1 MVRVEEIV
9 AHRVNGLKK
18 NILGQVSKKNAE
30 NAVAKTAQE
39 VKELLL
45 EEKQKA
51 VDEILENVA
60 KMKADYVSEI
70 NKKDSQILDLSNQNQ
85 FLEQD
90 KKDLTTKNEE
100 QGKLITT
107 LKEQVI
113 KLVHKVKKKMP
124 FTLIGEAQDGSKTFA
139 KPNRNGAKMIKT
151 VSKEG
156 NLDKLEV
163 VLLDG
168 RSRILV
174 DNTQQ
179 KPLTTNIE
187 KRTNVVGTNK
197 LFATAKTQEPV
208 VASVAPSKETLRQQ
222 KTVVIQPKIAEAP
235 KNEPVVAS
243 SVPSKETLRQQIKD
257 IQPKTPEAPRNEN
270 VGTSKPTLV
279 LKKVDTKK
287 PGFPIRKYFLENG
300 LEYERPKMIN
310 LPEDGEIITEYDHK
324 TGRVLKKEH
333 YVTKTNSRRLWA
345 LSGTLHDI
353 EEYNPKTGKI
363 TKKTVYDSFGNLCE
377 IEHFNEEGI
386 RVEKR
391 IYQNFKSTYDCGLMS
406 DGNSYLQ
413 EYLYIREIIKCDPK
427 TGQEIELIRGNGE
440 KSWQIAQFKPKSGLG
455 LVYSDDINDLQTA
468 GLTGLKGKGNINA
481 VTTHHGDRTD
491 WNSPTVYWELKDLKE
506 APLPEMEEVHYI
518 KKVNPKTGE
527 WDLVYG
533 EDALIRKKENK

>member
-124 FTLIGEAQDGSKTFA
+124 FTLIGEAQDGTKTFA

-151 VSKEG
+151 VSKDG

-174 DNTQQ
+174 ANTQQ
-179 KPLTTNIE
+179 KPLITNVE

-197 LFATAKTQEPV
+197 LFTAEKTKEPIATNTKP
-208 VASVAPSKETLRQQ
+208 PKETLSPN
-222 KTVVIQPKIAEAP
+222 TNDEQPKIAEAP
-235 KNEPVVAS
+235 RNENVGTSV
-243 SVPSKETLRQQIKD
+243 VPSKETLRQQIKD

-279 LKKVDTKK
+279 LKKVDAKK
-287 PGFPIRKYFLENG
+287 PGFPIRQYFLKNG
-300 LEYERPKMIN
+300 LEYEQPKMIN

-333 YVTKTNSRRLWA
+333 YVTKKNSRRLWA
-345 LSGTLHDI
+345 SPGTLHDI
-353 EEYNPKTGKI
+353 EEYSSKTGKI
-363 TKKTVYDSFGNLCE
+363 TKRTVYNSFGNLCE

-468 GLTGLKGKGNINA
+468 GLSGLKGKGNINA
-481 VTTHHGDRTD
+481 VMTHHGDRTD
-491 WNSPTVYWELKDLKE
+491 WNSPIVYWELKDLKE

-518 KKVNPKTGE
+518 KKKNHKTGE

>member
-151 VSKEG
+151 VSKDG
-156 NLDKLEV
+156 NLDKMEV

-174 DNTQQ
+174 DNTKQITPQ
-179 KPLTTNIE
+179 KQ
-187 KRTNVVGTNK
+187 TNVVGTNK
-197 LFATAKTQEPV
+197 LFTAEKTKEPIATNTKP
-208 VASVAPSKETLRQQ
+208 PKETLRQ
-222 KTVVIQPKIAEAP
+222 K
-235 KNEPVVAS
+235 
-243 SVPSKETLRQQIKD
+243 IKD
-257 IQPKTPEAPRNEN
+257 IQPKTTEAPRNEN

-287 PGFPIRKYFLENG
+287 PGFPIRKYFLKNG
-300 LEYERPKMIN
+300 LEYEQPKMIN

-333 YVTKTNSRRLWA
+333 YVTKKNSRRLWA
-345 LSGTLHDI
+345 SPGTLHDI

-363 TKKTVYDSFGNLCE
+363 TKRTVYDSFGNLCE

-391 IYQNFKSTYDCGLMS
+391 IYQNFKSTYDCGSMS

-468 GLTGLKGKGNINA
+468 GLSGLKGKGNINA

>member
-222 KTVVIQPKIAEAP
+222 KTVVIQPKFAEAP

-287 PGFPIRKYFLENG
+287 PGFPIRQYFLKNG
-300 LEYERPKMIN
+300 LEYEQPKMIN

-333 YVTKTNSRRLWA
+333 YVTKKNSKRLWA

-363 TKKTVYDSFGNLCE
+363 TKRTVYNSFGNLCE

-468 GLTGLKGKGNINA
+468 GLSGLKGKGNINA
-481 VTTHHGDRTD
+481 VMIHYGDRTD
-491 WNSPTVYWELKDLKE
+491 WNSPIVYWELKDLKE

-518 KKVNPKTGE
+518 KKKNPKTGG

>member
-100 QGKLITT
+100 QGKLIET
-107 LKEQVI
+107 LKEQVTT
-113 KLVHKVKKKMP
+113 LVHKVKKKMP
-124 FTLIGEAQDGSKTFA
+124 FTLIGEAQEGTKTFA

-151 VSKEG
+151 VSKDG
-156 NLDKLEV
+156 NLDKMEV

-174 DNTQQ
+174 DNTKQITPQ
-179 KPLTTNIE
+179 KQ
-187 KRTNVVGTNK
+187 TNVVGTNK
-197 LFATAKTQEPV
+197 LFTAEKTKEPIATNTKP
-208 VASVAPSKETLRQQ
+208 PKETLRQ
-222 KTVVIQPKIAEAP
+222 K
-235 KNEPVVAS
+235 
-243 SVPSKETLRQQIKD
+243 IKD
-257 IQPKTPEAPRNEN
+257 IQPKTTEAPINEN

-287 PGFPIRKYFLENG
+287 PGFPIRKYFLKNG
-300 LEYERPKMIN
+300 LEYEQPKMIN

-333 YVTKTNSRRLWA
+333 YVTKKNSRRLWA
-345 LSGTLHDI
+345 SPGTLHDI

-363 TKKTVYDSFGNLCE
+363 TKRTVYDSFGNLCE

>member
-51 VDEILENVA
+51 VDAILENVA

-90 KKDLTTKNEE
+90 KKDLATKNEE

-124 FTLIGEAQDGSKTFA
+124 FTLIGEAQDGTKTFA

-151 VSKEG
+151 VSKDG

-174 DNTQQ
+174 ANTQQ
-179 KPLTTNIE
+179 KPLITNIE

-197 LFATAKTQEPV
+197 LFAAEKTKEPI
-208 VASVAPSKETLRQQ
+208 ATNTKPPKEKLSPNTND
-222 KTVVIQPKIAEAP
+222 VQPKIAEAP

-243 SVPSKETLRQQIKD
+243 SVPPKETLRQQIKD

-333 YVTKTNSRRLWA
+333 YVTKKNSRRFWA

-363 TKKTVYDSFGNLCE
+363 TKRTVYDSFGNLSE

-391 IYQNFKSTYDCGLMS
+391 IYQNFKSTYDCGSMS

-413 EYLYIREIIKCDPK
+413 EYLYISEIIKCDPK

-440 KSWQIAQFKPKSGLG
+440 RSWQIAQFKPKSGLG

-491 WNSPTVYWELKDLKE
+491 WNCPTVYWELKDLKE
-506 APLPEMEEVHYI
+506 APLPEMEKVHYI
-518 KKVNPKTGE
+518 KKKNHKTGE

-533 EDALIRKKENK
+533 EDALIRKKANK

>member
-39 VKELLL
+39 VKELLF

-70 NKKDSQILDLSNQNQ
+70 NKKDAQILDLSNQNQ

-113 KLVHKVKKKMP
+113 KLFHKVKKKMP
-124 FTLIGEAQDGSKTFA
+124 FTLIGEAQDGTKTFA

-151 VSKEG
+151 VSKDG

-174 DNTQQ
+174 DNTKQITPQ
-179 KPLTTNIE
+179 KQ
-187 KRTNVVGTNK
+187 TNVVGTNK
-197 LFATAKTQEPV
+197 LFTAEKTKEPIATNTKP
-208 VASVAPSKETLRQQ
+208 PKETLRQ
-222 KTVVIQPKIAEAP
+222 K
-235 KNEPVVAS
+235 
-243 SVPSKETLRQQIKD
+243 IKD
-257 IQPKTPEAPRNEN
+257 IQPKTTEAPINEN

-287 PGFPIRKYFLENG
+287 PGFPIRKYFLKNG
-300 LEYERPKMIN
+300 LEYEQPKMIN

-333 YVTKTNSRRLWA
+333 YVTKKNSRRLWA
-345 LSGTLHDI
+345 SPGTLHDI

-363 TKKTVYDSFGNLCE
+363 TKRTVYDSFGNLCE

>member
-1 MVRVEEIV
+1 MVY
-9 AHRVNGLKK
+9 
-18 NILGQVSKKNAE
+18 
-30 NAVAKTAQE
+30 
-39 VKELLL
+39 
-45 EEKQKA
+45 QK
-51 VDEILENVA
+51 L
-60 KMKADYVSEI
+60 
-70 NKKDSQILDLSNQNQ
+70 NQ

-124 FTLIGEAQDGSKTFA
+124 FTLIGEAQDGTKTFA

-151 VSKEG
+151 VSKDG

-174 DNTQQ
+174 ANTQQ
-179 KPLTTNIE
+179 KPLITNIE

-243 SVPSKETLRQQIKD
+243 SVPPKETLRQKIKD
-257 IQPKTPEAPRNEN
+257 IQPKTTEAPRNEN

-287 PGFPIRKYFLENG
+287 PGFPIRQYFLKNG
-300 LEYERPKMIN
+300 LEYEQPKMIN
-310 LPEDGEIITEYDHK
+310 LSEDGEIITEYDHK

-333 YVTKTNSRRLWA
+333 YVTKKNSRRLWA
-345 LSGTLHDI
+345 SPGTLH
-353 EEYNPKTGKI
+353 
-363 TKKTVYDSFGNLCE
+363 E

-468 GLTGLKGKGNINA
+468 GLSGLKGKGNINA
-481 VTTHHGDRTD
+481 VMTHHGDRTD
-491 WNSPTVYWELKDLKE
+491 WNSPIVYWELKDLKE

-518 KKVNPKTGE
+518 KKKNHKTGE

>member
-39 VKELLL
+39 VKELLF

-70 NKKDSQILDLSNQNQ
+70 NKKDAQILDLSNQNQ

-113 KLVHKVKKKMP
+113 KLFHKVKKKMP
-124 FTLIGEAQDGSKTFA
+124 FTLIGEAQDGTKTFA

-151 VSKEG
+151 VSKDG

-174 DNTQQ
+174 DNTKQITPQ
-179 KPLTTNIE
+179 KQTNG
-187 KRTNVVGTNK
+187 VGTNK
-197 LFATAKTQEPV
+197 LFTAEKTKEPIATNTKP
-208 VASVAPSKETLRQQ
+208 PKETLRQ
-222 KTVVIQPKIAEAP
+222 K
-235 KNEPVVAS
+235 
-243 SVPSKETLRQQIKD
+243 IKD
-257 IQPKTPEAPRNEN
+257 IQPKTTEAPINEN

-287 PGFPIRKYFLENG
+287 PGFPIRKYFLKNG
-300 LEYERPKMIN
+300 LEYEQPKMIN

-333 YVTKTNSRRLWA
+333 YVTKKNSRRLWA
-345 LSGTLHDI
+345 SPGTLHDI

-363 TKKTVYDSFGNLCE
+363 TKRTVYDSFGNLCE

>member
-1 MVRVEEIV
+1 MIRVEEIV

-51 VDEILENVA
+51 VDAILENVA

-90 KKDLTTKNEE
+90 KKDLATKNEE

-124 FTLIGEAQDGSKTFA
+124 FTLIGEAQDGTKTFA

-151 VSKEG
+151 VSKDG

-174 DNTQQ
+174 ANTQQ
-179 KPLTTNIE
+179 KPLITNIE

-197 LFATAKTQEPV
+197 LFAAEKTKEPI
-208 VASVAPSKETLRQQ
+208 ATNTKPPKEKLSPNTND
-222 KTVVIQPKIAEAP
+222 VQPKIAEAP

-243 SVPSKETLRQQIKD
+243 SVPPKETLRQQIKD

-333 YVTKTNSRRLWA
+333 YVTKKNSRRFWA

-363 TKKTVYDSFGNLCE
+363 TKRTVYDSFGNLSE

-391 IYQNFKSTYDCGLMS
+391 IYQNFKSTYDCGSMS

-440 KSWQIAQFKPKSGLG
+440 RSWQIAQFKPKSGLG

-491 WNSPTVYWELKDLKE
+491 WNCPTVYWELKDLKE
-506 APLPEMEEVHYI
+506 APLPEMEKVHYI
-518 KKVNPKTGE
+518 KKKNHKTGE

-533 EDALIRKKENK
+533 EDALIRKKANK

>member
-174 DNTQQ
+174 ANTQQ
-179 KPLTTNIE
+179 KPLITNVE

-197 LFATAKTQEPV
+197 LFTVEKTKEPIATNTK
-208 VASVAPSKETLRQQ
+208 PSKDKLSPNTNDE
-222 KTVVIQPKIAEAP
+222 QPKIAETK

-287 PGFPIRKYFLENG
+287 PGFPIRKYFLKNG
-300 LEYERPKMIN
+300 LEYEQPKMIN

-333 YVTKTNSRRLWA
+333 YVTKKNSRRLWA
-345 LSGTLHDI
+345 SPGTLHDI

-363 TKKTVYDSFGNLCE
+363 TKRTVYDSFGNLCE

-391 IYQNFKSTYDCGLMS
+391 IYQNFKSTYDCGSMS

-468 GLTGLKGKGNINA
+468 GLSGLKGKGNINA

>member
-124 FTLIGEAQDGSKTFA
+124 FTLIGEAQDGTKTFA

-151 VSKEG
+151 VSKDG
-156 NLDKLEV
+156 NLDKMEV

-174 DNTQQ
+174 DNTKQITPQ
-179 KPLTTNIE
+179 KQ
-187 KRTNVVGTNK
+187 TNVVGTNK
-197 LFATAKTQEPV
+197 LFTAEKTKEPIATNTKP
-208 VASVAPSKETLRQQ
+208 PKETLRQ
-222 KTVVIQPKIAEAP
+222 K
-235 KNEPVVAS
+235 
-243 SVPSKETLRQQIKD
+243 IKD
-257 IQPKTPEAPRNEN
+257 IQPKTTEAPRNEN

-287 PGFPIRKYFLENG
+287 PGFPIRKYFLKNG
-300 LEYERPKMIN
+300 LEYEQPKMIN

-333 YVTKTNSRRLWA
+333 YVTKKNSRRLWA
-345 LSGTLHDI
+345 SPGTLHDI

-363 TKKTVYDSFGNLCE
+363 TKRTVYDSFGNLCE

-468 GLTGLKGKGNINA
+468 GLTRLKGKGNINA

>member
-60 KMKADYVSEI
+60 KMRADYVSEI

-113 KLVHKVKKKMP
+113 KLVRKVKEKMP
-124 FTLIGEAQDGSKTFA
+124 FTLIGEAQDGTRIFA

-151 VSKEG
+151 VSKDG
-156 NLDKLEV
+156 HLDKLEV

-174 DNTQQ
+174 ANTQQ
-179 KPLTTNIE
+179 KPLITNIE

-197 LFATAKTQEPV
+197 LFVAEKTKEPITTNTK
-208 VASVAPSKETLRQQ
+208 SSKE
-222 KTVVIQPKIAEAP
+222 K
-235 KNEPVVAS
+235 
-243 SVPSKETLRQQIKD
+243 PSPNTND
-257 IQPKTPEAPRNEN
+257 IQPKTTEAPRNEN

-279 LKKVDTKK
+279 LKKVDTDE
-287 PGFPIRKYFLENG
+287 PGYPIRKYFLKNG

-310 LPEDGEIITEYDHK
+310 LPEDGEIITEYDPK

-333 YVTKTNSRRLWA
+333 YVTEKNHKRLWA
-345 LSGTLHDI
+345 SSGTLHDI

-363 TKKTVYDSFGNLCE
+363 TKRTVYNSFGDLCE
-377 IEHFNEEGI
+377 IEYFNEEGI
-386 RVEKR
+386 RNEKR
-391 IYQNFKSTYDCGLMS
+391 IYQNFKSTYDCGSMS

-427 TGQEIELIRGNGE
+427 TGQEIELIRGNGK

-468 GLTGLKGKGNINA
+468 GLSGLKGKGNINA
-481 VTTHHGDRTD
+481 VMIRHGDRTD
-491 WNSPTVYWELKDLKE
+491 WNTPTVYWELKDLKE
-506 APLPEMEEVHYI
+506 APLPEMEKVHYI
-518 KKVNPKTGE
+518 KKKNHKTGE

>member
-139 KPNRNGAKMIKT
+139 KPNRNGAKIIKT
-151 VSKEG
+151 VSKDG

-174 DNTQQ
+174 DNTKQITPQ
-179 KPLTTNIE
+179 KQ
-187 KRTNVVGTNK
+187 TNVVGTNK
-197 LFATAKTQEPV
+197 LFTAEKTKEPIATNTK
-208 VASVAPSKETLRQQ
+208 PSKEKLRQ
-222 KTVVIQPKIAEAP
+222 K
-235 KNEPVVAS
+235 
-243 SVPSKETLRQQIKD
+243 IKD
-257 IQPKTPEAPRNEN
+257 IQPKTTEAPRNEN

-287 PGFPIRKYFLENG
+287 PGFPIRKYFLKNG
-300 LEYERPKMIN
+300 LEYEQPKMIN

-333 YVTKTNSRRLWA
+333 YVTKKNSRRLWA
-345 LSGTLHDI
+345 SPGTLHDI

-363 TKKTVYDSFGNLCE
+363 TKRTVYDSFGNLCE

-391 IYQNFKSTYDCGLMS
+391 IYQNFKSTYDCGSMS

-468 GLTGLKGKGNINA
+468 GLSGLKGKGNINA

>member
-107 LKEQVI
+107 LKEQVT

-124 FTLIGEAQDGSKTFA
+124 FTLIGEAPDGTKTFA

-151 VSKEG
+151 VSKDG

-174 DNTQQ
+174 ANTQQ
-179 KPLTTNIE
+179 KPLITNIE

-197 LFATAKTQEPV
+197 LFAAEKTKEPI
-208 VASVAPSKETLRQQ
+208 ATNTKPPKEKLSPNTND
-222 KTVVIQPKIAEAP
+222 VQPKIAEAQ

-243 SVPSKETLRQQIKD
+243 VVPPKETLRQKIKD
-257 IQPKTPEAPRNEN
+257 IQPKTTEAPRNEN

-287 PGFPIRKYFLENG
+287 PGFPIRQYFLKNG
-300 LEYERPKMIN
+300 LEYEQPKMIN

-333 YVTKTNSRRLWA
+333 YVTKKNSRRLWA
-345 LSGTLHDI
+345 SPGTLHDI
-353 EEYNPKTGKI
+353 EEYNLKTGKI
-363 TKKTVYDSFGNLCE
+363 TKRTVYDSFGNLSE

-506 APLPEMEEVHYI
+506 APLPEMEKVHYI
-518 KKVNPKTGE
+518 KKKNPKTGE

>member
-124 FTLIGEAQDGSKTFA
+124 FTLIGEAQDGTKTFA

-151 VSKEG
+151 VSKDG

-174 DNTQQ
+174 ANTQQ
-179 KPLTTNIE
+179 KPLITNVE

-197 LFATAKTQEPV
+197 LFAAEKTKEPI
-208 VASVAPSKETLRQQ
+208 ATNTKPSKERLSPNTNDE
-222 KTVVIQPKIAEAP
+222 QPKITEAP

-243 SVPSKETLRQQIKD
+243 SVPPKETLRQKIKD
-257 IQPKTPEAPRNEN
+257 IQPKTTEAPRNEN

-287 PGFPIRKYFLENG
+287 PGFPIRQYFLKTG
-300 LEYERPKMIN
+300 LEYEQPKMIN

-333 YVTKTNSRRLWA
+333 YVTKKNSRRLWA
-345 LSGTLHDI
+345 SPGTLHDI

-363 TKKTVYDSFGNLCE
+363 TKRTVYDSFGNLCE

>member
-151 VSKEG
+151 VSKDG

-174 DNTQQ
+174 DNTKQITPQ
-179 KPLTTNIE
+179 KQ
-187 KRTNVVGTNK
+187 TNVVGTNK
-197 LFATAKTQEPV
+197 LFTAEKTKEPIATNTK
-208 VASVAPSKETLRQQ
+208 PSKEKLSPNTNDE
-222 KTVVIQPKIAEAP
+222 QPKIAEAK

-243 SVPSKETLRQQIKD
+243 SVPPKETLRQQIKD
-257 IQPKTPEAPRNEN
+257 IQPKTTEAPRNEN

-287 PGFPIRKYFLENG
+287 PGFPIRQYFLKNG
-300 LEYERPKMIN
+300 LEYEQPKMIN

-333 YVTKTNSRRLWA
+333 YVTKKNSRRLWA
-345 LSGTLHDI
+345 SPGTLHDI

-363 TKKTVYDSFGNLCE
+363 TKRTVYDSFGNLCE

-391 IYQNFKSTYDCGLMS
+391 IYQNFKSTYDCGSMS

-468 GLTGLKGKGNINA
+468 GLSGLKGKGNINA

>member
-90 KKDLTTKNEE
+90 KKDLTTKNDE

-124 FTLIGEAQDGSKTFA
+124 FTLIGEAQDGAKTFA

-151 VSKEG
+151 VSKDG

-174 DNTQQ
+174 ANTQQ
-179 KPLTTNIE
+179 KPLITNVE

-197 LFATAKTQEPV
+197 LFAAEKTKEPI
-208 VASVAPSKETLRQQ
+208 ATNTKPSKEKLSPNTNDE
-222 KTVVIQPKIAEAP
+222 QPKIA
-235 KNEPVVAS
+235 
-243 SVPSKETLRQQIKD
+243 
-257 IQPKTPEAPRNEN
+257 EAPRNEN

-287 PGFPIRKYFLENG
+287 PGFPIRQYFLKNG
-300 LEYERPKMIN
+300 LEYEQPKMIN

-333 YVTKTNSRRLWA
+333 YVTKKNSRRLWA
-345 LSGTLHDI
+345 SPGTLHDI
-353 EEYNPKTGKI
+353 EEYNPKTG
-363 TKKTVYDSFGNLCE
+363 
-377 IEHFNEEGI
+377 
-386 RVEKR
+386 
-391 IYQNFKSTYDCGLMS
+391 
-406 DGNSYLQ
+406 
-413 EYLYIREIIKCDPK
+413 
-427 TGQEIELIRGNGE
+427 
-440 KSWQIAQFKPKSGLG
+440 
-455 LVYSDDINDLQTA
+455 
-468 GLTGLKGKGNINA
+468 
-481 VTTHHGDRTD
+481 
-491 WNSPTVYWELKDLKE
+491 
-506 APLPEMEEVHYI
+506 
-518 KKVNPKTGE
+518 
-527 WDLVYG
+527 
-533 EDALIRKKENK
+533 

>member
-107 LKEQVI
+107 LKEQVT

-124 FTLIGEAQDGSKTFA
+124 FTLIGEAQDGTKTFA

-151 VSKEG
+151 VSKDG

-174 DNTQQ
+174 ANTQQ
-179 KPLTTNIE
+179 KPLITNIE

-197 LFATAKTQEPV
+197 LFAAEKTKEPI
-208 VASVAPSKETLRQQ
+208 ATNTKPPKEKLSPNTND
-222 KTVVIQPKIAEAP
+222 VQPKIAEAP

-243 SVPSKETLRQQIKD
+243 SVPPKETLRQKIKD
-257 IQPKTPEAPRNEN
+257 IQPKTTEAPRNEN

-287 PGFPIRKYFLENG
+287 PGFPIRQYFLKNG
-300 LEYERPKMIN
+300 LEYEQPKMIN
-310 LPEDGEIITEYDHK
+310 LPEDGEIITEYDPK

-333 YVTKTNSRRLWA
+333 YVTEKNHKRLWA
-345 LSGTLHDI
+345 LIGTLHDI
-353 EEYNPKTGKI
+353 EEYNLKTGKI
-363 TKKTVYDSFGNLCE
+363 TKRTVYDSFGNLSE

-386 RVEKR
+386 RIEKR

-468 GLTGLKGKGNINA
+468 GLSGLKGKGNINA

>member
-100 QGKLITT
+100 QGKLIET
-107 LKEQVI
+107 LKEQVTT
-113 KLVHKVKKKMP
+113 LVHKVKKKMP
-124 FTLIGEAQDGSKTFA
+124 FTLIGEAQDGTKTFA

-151 VSKEG
+151 VSKDG
-156 NLDKLEV
+156 NLDKMEV

-174 DNTQQ
+174 DNTKQITPQ
-179 KPLTTNIE
+179 KQ
-187 KRTNVVGTNK
+187 TNVVGTNK
-197 LFATAKTQEPV
+197 LFTAEKTKEPIATNTKP
-208 VASVAPSKETLRQQ
+208 PKETLRQ
-222 KTVVIQPKIAEAP
+222 K
-235 KNEPVVAS
+235 
-243 SVPSKETLRQQIKD
+243 IKD
-257 IQPKTPEAPRNEN
+257 IQPKTTEAPINEN

-287 PGFPIRKYFLENG
+287 PGFPIRKYFLKNG
-300 LEYERPKMIN
+300 LEYEQPKMIN

-333 YVTKTNSRRLWA
+333 YVTKKNSRRLWA
-345 LSGTLHDI
+345 SPGTLHDI

-363 TKKTVYDSFGNLCE
+363 TKRTVYDSFGNLCE

>member
-1 MVRVEEIV
+1 MIRVEEIV

-51 VDEILENVA
+51 VDAILENVA

-90 KKDLTTKNEE
+90 KKDLATKNEE

-124 FTLIGEAQDGSKTFA
+124 FTLIGEAQDGTKTFA

-151 VSKEG
+151 VSKDG

-174 DNTQQ
+174 ANTQQ
-179 KPLTTNIE
+179 KPLITNIE

-197 LFATAKTQEPV
+197 LFAAEKTKEPI
-208 VASVAPSKETLRQQ
+208 ATNTKPPKEKLSPNTND
-222 KTVVIQPKIAEAP
+222 VQPKIAEAP

-243 SVPSKETLRQQIKD
+243 SVPPKETLRQQIKD

-310 LPEDGEIITEYDHK
+310 HPEDGEIITEYDHK

-333 YVTKTNSRRLWA
+333 YVTKKNSRRFWA

-363 TKKTVYDSFGNLCE
+363 TKRTVYDSFGNLSE

-391 IYQNFKSTYDCGLMS
+391 IYQNFKSTYDCGSMS

-413 EYLYIREIIKCDPK
+413 EYLYISEIIKCDPK

-440 KSWQIAQFKPKSGLG
+440 RSWQIAQFKPKSGLG

-491 WNSPTVYWELKDLKE
+491 WNCPTVYWELKDLKE
-506 APLPEMEEVHYI
+506 APLPEMEKVHYI
-518 KKVNPKTGE
+518 KKKNHKTGE

-533 EDALIRKKENK
+533 EDALIRKKANK

>member
-1 MVRVEEIV
+1 MIRVEEIV

-51 VDEILENVA
+51 VDAILENVA

-90 KKDLTTKNEE
+90 KKDLATKNEE

-124 FTLIGEAQDGSKTFA
+124 FTLIGEAQDGTKTFA

-151 VSKEG
+151 VSKDG

-174 DNTQQ
+174 ANTQQ
-179 KPLTTNIE
+179 KPLITNIE

-197 LFATAKTQEPV
+197 LFAAEKTKEPI
-208 VASVAPSKETLRQQ
+208 ATNTKPPKEKLSPNTND
-222 KTVVIQPKIAEAP
+222 VQPKIAEAP

-243 SVPSKETLRQQIKD
+243 SVPPKETLRQQIKD

-279 LKKVDTKK
+279 LKKVDSKK

-333 YVTKTNSRRLWA
+333 YVTKKNSRRFWA

-363 TKKTVYDSFGNLCE
+363 TKRTVYDSFGNLSE

-506 APLPEMEEVHYI
+506 APLPEMEKVHYI
-518 KKVNPKTGE
+518 KKKNPKTGE

>member
-197 LFATAKTQEPV
+197 LFTAEKTKEPIATSTK
-208 VASVAPSKETLRQQ
+208 PSKEKLSPNTND
-222 KTVVIQPKIAEAP
+222 VQPKIAEAP

-243 SVPSKETLRQQIKD
+243 SVPPKETLRQKFKD
-257 IQPKTPEAPRNEN
+257 IQPKTTEAPRNEN

-287 PGFPIRKYFLENG
+287 PGFPIRQYFLKNG
-300 LEYERPKMIN
+300 LEYEQPKMIN

-333 YVTKTNSRRLWA
+333 YVTKKNSRRLWA
-345 LSGTLHDI
+345 SPGTLHDI
-353 EEYNPKTGKI
+353 EEYSSKTGKI
-363 TKKTVYDSFGNLCE
+363 TKRTVYNSFGNLCE

-391 IYQNFKSTYDCGLMS
+391 IYQNFKSTYDCGSMS

-427 TGQEIELIRGNGE
+427 TGQEIELIRGKGE
-440 KSWQIAQFKPKSGLG
+440 RSWQIAQFKPKSGLG

-468 GLTGLKGKGNINA
+468 GLSGLKRKGNINA
-481 VTTHHGDRTD
+481 VMIHYGDRTD
-491 WNSPTVYWELKDLKE
+491 WNSPIVYWELKDLKE

>member
-174 DNTQQ
+174 ANTQQ
-179 KPLTTNIE
+179 KPLITNVE
-187 KRTNVVGTNK
+187 KQTNVVGTNK
-197 LFATAKTQEPV
+197 LFTAEKTKEPIATNTKP
-208 VASVAPSKETLRQQ
+208 P
-222 KTVVIQPKIAEAP
+222 
-235 KNEPVVAS
+235 
-243 SVPSKETLRQQIKD
+243 KETLRQQIKD

-287 PGFPIRKYFLENG
+287 PGFPIRQYFLKNG
-300 LEYERPKMIN
+300 LEYEQPKMIN

-333 YVTKTNSRRLWA
+333 YVTKKNSRRLWA
-345 LSGTLHDI
+345 SPGTLHDI

-363 TKKTVYDSFGNLCE
+363 TKRTVYDSFGNLCE

-391 IYQNFKSTYDCGLMS
+391 IYQNFKSTYDCGSMS

>member
-1 MVRVEEIV
+1 MIRVEEIV

-51 VDEILENVA
+51 VDAILENVA

-90 KKDLTTKNEE
+90 KKDLATKNEE

-124 FTLIGEAQDGSKTFA
+124 FTLIGEAQDGTKTFA

-151 VSKEG
+151 VSKDG

-174 DNTQQ
+174 ANTQQ
-179 KPLTTNIE
+179 KPLITNIE

-197 LFATAKTQEPV
+197 LFAAEKTKEPI
-208 VASVAPSKETLRQQ
+208 ATNTKPPKEKLSPNTND
-222 KTVVIQPKIAEAP
+222 VQPKIAEAP

-243 SVPSKETLRQQIKD
+243 SVPPKETLRQQIKD

-279 LKKVDTKK
+279 LKKVDSKK

-333 YVTKTNSRRLWA
+333 YVTKKNSRRFWA

-363 TKKTVYDSFGNLCE
+363 TKRTVYDSFGNLSE

-391 IYQNFKSTYDCGLMS
+391 IYQNFKSTYDCGSMS

-440 KSWQIAQFKPKSGLG
+440 RSWQIAQFKPKSGLG

-491 WNSPTVYWELKDLKE
+491 WNCPTVYWELKDLKE
-506 APLPEMEEVHYI
+506 APLPEMEKVHYI
-518 KKVNPKTGE
+518 KKKNHKTGE

-533 EDALIRKKENK
+533 EDALIRKKANK

>member
-70 NKKDSQILDLSNQNQ
+70 NKKDSQILDLSNKNQ

-124 FTLIGEAQDGSKTFA
+124 FTLIGEAQDGTKTFA

-197 LFATAKTQEPV
+197 LFTAEKTKEPIATSTK
-208 VASVAPSKETLRQQ
+208 PSKEKLSPNTND
-222 KTVVIQPKIAEAP
+222 VQPKIAEAP

-243 SVPSKETLRQQIKD
+243 SVPPKETLRQKIKD
-257 IQPKTPEAPRNEN
+257 IQPKTTEAPRNEN

-287 PGFPIRKYFLENG
+287 PGFPIRQYFLKNG
-300 LEYERPKMIN
+300 LEYEQPKMIN

-333 YVTKTNSRRLWA
+333 YVTKKNSRRLWA
-345 LSGTLHDI
+345 SPGTLHDI
-353 EEYNPKTGKI
+353 EEYSSKTGKI
-363 TKKTVYDSFGNLCE
+363 TKRTVYNSFGNLCE

-468 GLTGLKGKGNINA
+468 GLSGLKGKGNINA
-481 VTTHHGDRTD
+481 VMTHHGDRTD
-491 WNSPTVYWELKDLKE
+491 WNSPIVYWELKDLKE

-518 KKVNPKTGE
+518 KKKNHKTGE

>member
-60 KMKADYVSEI
+60 KMKVDYVSEI

-174 DNTQQ
+174 ANTQQ
-179 KPLTTNIE
+179 KPLITNVE

-197 LFATAKTQEPV
+197 LFAAEKTKEPI
-208 VASVAPSKETLRQQ
+208 ATNTKPSKDKLSPNTND
-222 KTVVIQPKIAEAP
+222 VQPKITEAP
-235 KNEPVVAS
+235 QNSIKTKVAEQ
-243 SVPSKETLRQQIKD
+243 KFQNT
-257 IQPKTPEAPRNEN
+257 EN

-287 PGFPIRKYFLENG
+287 PGFPIRKYFLKNG
-300 LEYERPKMIN
+300 LEYEQPKMIN

-333 YVTKTNSRRLWA
+333 YVTKKNSRRLWA
-345 LSGTLHDI
+345 SPGTLHDV

-363 TKKTVYDSFGNLCE
+363 TKRTVYDSFGNLCE

-391 IYQNFKSTYDCGLMS
+391 IYQNFKSTYDCGSMS

>member
-1 MVRVEEIV
+1 MIRVEEIV

-51 VDEILENVA
+51 VDAILENVA

-90 KKDLTTKNEE
+90 KKDLATKNEE

-124 FTLIGEAQDGSKTFA
+124 FTLIGEAQDGTKTFA

-151 VSKEG
+151 VSKDG

-174 DNTQQ
+174 ANTQQ
-179 KPLTTNIE
+179 KPLITNIE

-197 LFATAKTQEPV
+197 LFAAEKTKEPI
-208 VASVAPSKETLRQQ
+208 ATNTKPPKEKLSPNTND
-222 KTVVIQPKIAEAP
+222 VQPKIAEAQ

-243 SVPSKETLRQQIKD
+243 SVPPKETLRQQIKD

-333 YVTKTNSRRLWA
+333 YVTKKNSRRFWA

-363 TKKTVYDSFGNLCE
+363 TKRTVYDSFGNLSE

-391 IYQNFKSTYDCGLMS
+391 IYQNFKSTYDCGSMS

-440 KSWQIAQFKPKSGLG
+440 RSWQIAQFKPKSGLG

-491 WNSPTVYWELKDLKE
+491 WNCPTVYWELKDLKE
-506 APLPEMEEVHYI
+506 APLPEMEKVHYI
-518 KKVNPKTGE
+518 KKKNHKTGE

-533 EDALIRKKENK
+533 EDALIRKKANK

>member
-151 VSKEG
+151 VSKDG

-174 DNTQQ
+174 ANTQQ
-179 KPLTTNIE
+179 KPLITNVE

-197 LFATAKTQEPV
+197 LFTAEKTKEPIATNTKP
-208 VASVAPSKETLRQQ
+208 PKETLSPN
-222 KTVVIQPKIAEAP
+222 TNDEQPKIAEAP
-235 KNEPVVAS
+235 RNENVGTSV
-243 SVPSKETLRQQIKD
+243 VPSKETLRQQIKD

-279 LKKVDTKK
+279 LKKVDAKK
-287 PGFPIRKYFLENG
+287 PGFPIRQYFLKNG
-300 LEYERPKMIN
+300 LEYEQPKMIN
-310 LPEDGEIITEYDHK
+310 LPKDGEIITEYDHK

-333 YVTKTNSRRLWA
+333 YVTKKNSRRLWA
-345 LSGTLHDI
+345 SPGTLHDI

-363 TKKTVYDSFGNLCE
+363 TKRTVYDSFGNLCE